1 MMRILLLLVFW
12 VTAIPLLLASD
23 IVDAMNR
30 FKADKGA
37 LNRLIENHKSEE
49 YYVRILK
56 LFEDELALL
65 QKVPYDGLSK
75 NDKTDYHL
83 FKNHLQKSQ
92 YFFLQDYEKFRRI
105 KHVAAFAT
113 DLYQFN
119 VQRRR
124 AIRPQPRDI
133 SHIFSTA
140 EQSAKDLTKNLTLSK
155 GFDTWQEA
163 SLAAEIIRSLR
174 ENTEKSFQF
183 YNDYDPEFSWW
194 AVTPFKNL
202 MVALQTYEDALKN
215 HYDTT
220 KVIDDGSGIIGQPLG
235 RQLLEKELAY
245 EWIPYSPE
253 ELIAEA
259 QKQYDWCEME
269 MIKASENLGFGTD
282 WKKALE
288 YVKDQYMPPGDWPQE
303 VGRMAEEAIDFL
315 DQNDL
320 LTIPATARET
330 WRMNMLSAE
339 SQKLNA
345 FFLGGESIYISY
357 PTPEMTHTE
366 KMMSLRG
373 NNPHFGRAVVH
384 HELIP
389 GHHLQ
394 WYMNDRH
401 YKHRNGYGTAFWVEG
416 WPLYWEFTLYEKG
429 FPRDEEDKIGM
440 LFWRMHRA
448 ARIIFSLNYHLGKMT
463 PQQCIDFLVDKVG
476 HERFNAEAEVRR
488 SFTGN
493 YGPLYQLA
501 YMTGGLQVLALK
513 KECVDSGRMTI
524 KEFNDTFIRQNNMPI
539 ELLRAHLLNIE
550 LPENYT
556 SAWRFLEP

>member
-1 MMRILLLLVFW
+1 MMRILLILVFW
-12 VTAIPLLLASD
+12 LTAIPLLLASD

-30 FKADKGA
+30 FKADKVA
-37 LNRLIENHKSEE
+37 LNRLIENHNSEE
-49 YYVRILK
+49 YYIRILQ
-56 LFEDELALL
+56 LYEEELAFL
-65 QKVPYDGLSK
+65 QKMRYTSLSK
-75 NDKTDYHL
+75 NEKIDYHL
-83 FKNHLQKSQ
+83 FKNHLEKNQ
-92 YFFLQDYEKFRRI
+92 YFLLQEFEEFHSV
-105 KHVAAFAT
+105 KHVADFAT
-113 DLYQFN
+113 DLYDFN

-133 SHIFSTA
+133 SQIFSTA
-140 EQSAKDLTKNLTLSK
+140 EQKAREFMEKLTQSK

-183 YNDYDPEFSWW
+183 YHDYDPEFSWW
-194 AVTPFKNL
+194 AATPFKNL
-202 MVALQTYEDALKN
+202 MVALQAYEDALKI
-215 HYDTT
+215 HYN
-220 KVIDDGSGIIGQPLG
+220 KSKIQDDGSGIIGRPLG
-235 RQLLEKELAY
+235 RKLLEKELAY

-259 QKQYDWCEME
+259 HIQYDWCEKE
-269 MIKASENLGFGTD
+269 MMKASENLGFGTD

-288 YVKDQYMPPGDWPQE
+288 YVKDQYMPPGEWPQE

-357 PTPEMTHTE
+357 PTSEMTHTE

-401 YKHRNGYGTAFWVEG
+401 FTHRKGFGSPFWVEG

-429 FPRDEEDKIGM
+429 FPRNEEDKIGM

-513 KECVDSGRMTI
+513 KECVDSGRMTLR
-524 KEFNDTFIRQNNMPI
+524 EFHDAFIRQNNMPI
-539 ELLRAHLLNIE
+539 ELLRAYLLDID
-550 LPENYT
+550 LPEDYT
-556 SAWRFLEP
+556 SNWRFLSR